1 MVSVTLW
8 KHKHRNNMKHFLFTL
23 ALGLICYASTA
34 QRVPVDSVKFTC
46 HSSTG
51 SSTGNPFFIENAA
64 PGYFWSAYIPK
75 KVGGTASHSVWNG
88 HIHIDKRDTATMN
101 VVDSVTYT
109 GMGTILEVESD
120 DAGNLYLLGFVTKPL
135 TISNSITI
143 DSNKH
148 FLLKV
153 NTSLQPV
160 WINDSVVGDHFSVS
174 PNGQHIYVRGD
185 RKGFGGTVDL
195 YKLSANGN
203 ILQTKQLTK
212 IGYIGDIKTNN
223 NGDVFFSGSCISNS
237 AQLDTLDASHT
248 FSYTIYYGKLD
259 SNMVATWIK
268 ILEDITCPTP
278 WLDLDANGNIL
289 FFSSL
294 YKSNTLGQF
303 QMDVKNQEFI
313 LSSTTTSGSVNYAHD
328 APGNTHKVP
337 VPFNSGRGIS
347 THASSV
353 AILVSQNGYTD
364 TINWGNGIQ
373 TVSDIWL
380 GRPLILEYDIN
391 SGQLLMASNP
401 DYSTDKYYNSLLYLD
416 NGDLLVSNTSYD
428 STLVIVKMR
437 MPSSTGIEEINTNK
451 LSAYP
456 NPTDGLVH
464 FSQPLSGIVYSVTGI
479 KMGELREASI
489 LDMSNYP
496 SGFYY
501 VRSVEGDRIKLLKK

>member
-1 MVSVTLW
+1 M
-8 KHKHRNNMKHFLFTL
+8 
-23 ALGLICYASTA
+23 
-34 QRVPVDSVKFTC
+34 
-46 HSSTG
+46 
-51 SSTGNPFFIENAA
+51 
-64 PGYFWSAYIPK
+64 
-75 KVGGTASHSVWNG
+75 
-88 HIHIDKRDTATMN
+88 
-101 VVDSVTYT
+101 
-109 GMGTILEVESD
+109 
-120 DAGNLYLLGFVTKPL
+120 
-135 TISNSITI
+135 
-143 DSNKH
+143 
-148 FLLKV
+148 
-153 NTSLQPV
+153 
-160 WINDSVVGDHFSVS
+160 
-174 PNGQHIYVRGD
+174 
-185 RKGFGGTVDL
+185 
-195 YKLSANGN
+195 
-203 ILQTKQLTK
+203 
-212 IGYIGDIKTNN
+212 
-223 NGDVFFSGSCISNS
+223 
-237 AQLDTLDASHT
+237 
-248 FSYTIYYGKLD
+248 
-259 SNMVATWIK
+259 
-268 ILEDITCPTP
+268 
-278 WLDLDANGNIL
+278 
-289 FFSSL
+289 
-294 YKSNTLGQF
+294 
-303 QMDVKNQEFI
+303 
-313 LSSTTTSGSVNYAHD
+313 SSTTTSGSVNYAHD

-380 GRPLILEYDIN
+380 GRPLILEYNIN

-437 MPSSTGIEEINTNK
+437 VPSGTGIEEINTNK

-501 VRSVEGDRIKLLKK
+501 VRSVEGNRIKLLKK